1 MEVHEILLA
10 IENMS
15 LEAATTI
22 SQEVTVHLEAHLAL
36 IN

>member
-1 MEVHEILLA
+1 MEVREIPLA
-10 IENMS
+10 IENMI
-15 LEAATTI
+15 LEATTI